1 MRIEASRW
9 RSVGAACA
17 LVALA
22 CCDNRVEYSR
32 YDPAKEAHASWHAE
46 RIAKLRAPDGWLT
59 LVGLDF
65 LSDGEWSVGAGADAR
80 LRYASCSSPIVG
92 TFMVEGSIVRWM
104 PAAGSNA
111 VLEGG
116 QVGEPL
122 LDDAQGKPSVVR
134 DGPVS
139 FTLLRRDGRLALR
152 VRDNDSPVRTRFE
165 VEGIMLLPYDRSMV
179 VAARVEAPAP
189 GLSVAIA
196 NVLGSV
202 EEQPVAALLD
212 FELDG
217 ATHRLV
223 ATKGPNDRLF
233 VVFGDP
239 TNGILSY
246 GGGRFLDLPA
256 PVNGMV
262 GIDFNRA
269 FLPPCSFTAYAT
281 CPVPPEVN
289 RLLVP
294 VLAGELYSAR

>member
-1 MRIEASRW
+1 
-9 RSVGAACA
+9 

-22 CCDNRVEYSR
+22 CCDSRVEYGR
-32 YDPAKEAHASWHAE
+32 YDPAEEAHASWHAE

-80 LRYASCSSPIVG
+80 LRYDSCSSPIVG

-104 PAAGSNA
+104 PAAGSSA

-122 LDDAQGKPSVVR
+122 VDDTQGKPSVVR

-165 VEGIMLLPYDRSMV
+165 GIALAPYDPSRVV
-179 VAARVEAPAP
+179 VARAEAPTP

-202 EEQPVAALLD
+202 EEQPVAALLA

-217 ATHRLV
+217 ATRRLV

-233 VVFGDP
+233 VVFGDS
-239 TNGILSY
+239 TNGILSH

-256 PVNGMV
+256 PVDGMV
-262 GIDFNRA
+262 EIDFNRA
-269 FLPPCSFTAYAT
+269 INPPCSFTAYAT

-289 RLLVP
+289 RLRVP
-294 VLAGELYSAR
+294 VLAGELRSAR